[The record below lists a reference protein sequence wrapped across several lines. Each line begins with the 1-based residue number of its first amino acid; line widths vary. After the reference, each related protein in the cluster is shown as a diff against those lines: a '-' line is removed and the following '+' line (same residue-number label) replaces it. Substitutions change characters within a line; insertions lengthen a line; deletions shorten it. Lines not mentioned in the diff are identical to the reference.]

1 MRRTAVVW
9 CSGGPY
15 HVPTLARVA
24 LFPIH
29 LDPPT
34 RQHRELFRLLL
45 GAPDL
50 ATPTW
55 FPPVPPTLPTVS
67 SSSLLA
73 APPHGSLST
82 SAGATPAASAA
93 GLRGRLHSV
102 TPPHTGKGA
111 AADGGSSLSFNKS
124 AAAAAAASNNVGS
137 GSAAAFPN
145 DDDPISCSCSS
156 PFWYMEAFATSLR
169 EDSQLAPFD
178 DIILIPNTRGPV
190 SLRQSTHLA
199 ALAVL
204 ATRGLAHVHVDFTAL
219 EHPDDTM
226 PIIYE
231 LVCKYTNSV
240 LVHWLQDAYEMQ
252 NWSHFAEFKNT
263 VPMLLLQTQSY
274 PPRAVERQRPLGSV
288 SRLTSRQYHSP
299 VGPYVRSPEE
309 AEYYRGAERFIQ
321 ASMKLRR
328 RNPTPM
334 ALTGGRGC
342 LDTDMQERY
351 ESASL
356 VNRESDYF
364 DDVPDLPPHRRRA
377 EEASPPAAAWQ
388 GDESDVKRGT
398 PPPNAYGHVSASS
411 PLPRQGQTTTS
422 THTASAS
429 GGLNSNNNTT
439 RSSNS
444 NGSSVQ
450 RSSSAGHDR
459 LGLRY
464 TDCAKGRWWNTPGG
478 RGDDEVELSR
488 AYWTSTSSSWLGGGG
503 TGATTALPE
512 WMEEVGA
519 AAARLRSIRRFTED
533 HATTMNVSDLAL
545 AVADDGSAPE
555 AGVTSVTPEGDRCTE
570 QSLDT
575 VVSDDGF
582 ALAVEEQTDAEPTAT
597 ASSIEAARTSL
608 SDSSQQ
614 AKQGVE
620 SASSAATEV
629 SCATVREN
637 ADEDTR
643 KRYLTREIEDVRKM
657 LDGMLRPAGSAPTTA
672 AYGSAAPAVNSQG
685 VSAVRH
691 DAANKNSKPVA
702 SAAAAS
708 TSATSA
714 RSGDVAGTQAR
725 MAGRAFGVYE
735 AHHHDIHSHVRRRHR
750 TVRQLIEEL
759 FPPRIC
765 GPVASASVS
774 PTGIGAMEDGLQEYY
789 GEGGGHA
796 SSSSSS
802 QGNSS
807 SSSSGGGDRAVSA
820 ASIFNTAVKTTPT
833 HFGFIQQGTAPSN
846 GNSNSDGSISISSS
860 NAVAGAPVNG
870 SVDYSNLYSWIDSP
884 MVEVHPI
891 TRSTGADV
899 RQALWEQEIHP
910 SSILMDCVQRYMEGH
925 GLYRDPRKATAASLY
940 PGGSANE
947 FSGATRDGGAAGGV
961 GGPGGQLGVAL
972 EVSGGFRD
980 PATAGGGSAGGG
992 GTAVGNTV
1000 DGRSGVRRVA
1010 PRETSTLSFPGLIP
1024 RLELHYDRNNLLARE
1039 QFEKLRIFQ
1048 CQDGEEPDLI
1058 VPIGGDGYMMHC
1070 IRKNWRRFIPFYGVN
1085 AGHVGYLLNDRST
1098 LEELFSSPLKLH
1110 FTTMLYCQAEKEG
1123 DTGERMMLSELAFND
1138 AWVERSSGQT
1148 ALIRILV
1155 NGQERIRRLRGDG
1168 VLVSTAAGSTA
1179 YSQALGA
1186 SPVPVGAPLIQVVG
1200 SNVVSPAQWRPAH
1213 LDQEDQVEFEV
1224 IDSTKRPCRCYVDSV
1239 DVGNVTRL
1247 LVRSSRVAGVTLAFS
1262 KSCDLQHKLYQM
1274 QFPKTL

>member
-1 MRRTAVVW
+1 MRRTLIVW
-9 CSGGPY
+9 CTSGPY

-50 ATPTW
+50 ATPSRSLQASASG
-55 FPPVPPTLPTVS
+55 LPAVT
-67 SSSLLA
+67 A
-73 APPHGSLST
+73 T
-82 SAGATPAASAA
+82 SAPSPPPSSPSAGSCGSVASGA
-93 GLRGRLHSV
+93 RGRLHNFLQRSKDGASQKGSAAPLMEEGV
-102 TPPHTGKGA
+102 PPASNATAAGA
-111 AADGGSSLSFNKS
+111 TSS
-124 AAAAAAASNNVGS
+124 AAAVPNFSNE
-137 GSAAAFPN
+137 
-145 DDDPISCSCSS
+145 DPISCGGSS
-156 PFWYMEAFATSLR
+156 PFWYMEAFAKSLR

-204 ATRGLAHVHVDFTAL
+204 ATRGLPHVHVDFTAL
-219 EHPDDTM
+219 EHPDESM

-252 NWSHFAEFKNT
+252 KWSHFADFKNT

-274 PPRAVERQRPLGSV
+274 PPRALERQRPLGSV
-288 SRLTSRQYHSP
+288 SQLTSRQYHSP
-299 VGPYVRSPEE
+299 IGPYVRSPEE
-309 AEYYRGAERFIQ
+309 AEYYRNAERFIQ
-321 ASMKLRR
+321 ASMTMRR
-328 RNPTPM
+328 RNPSPM
-334 ALTGGRGC
+334 ALTAGDGY
-342 LDTDMQERY
+342 LDADMRERY

-356 VNRESDYF
+356 VSRESDYF
-364 DDVPDLPPHRRRA
+364 DDVPDIPPNRRRA
-377 EEASPPAAAWQ
+377 DKTTPSSSAEAIWQ
-388 GDESDVKRGT
+388 DTFVITRST
-398 PPPNAYGHVSASS
+398 PPPTRDASIRHHRGGS
-411 PLPRQGQTTTS
+411 VNSRNS
-422 THTASAS
+422 IS
-429 GGLNSNNNTT
+429 GSGSDGL
-439 RSSNS
+439 
-444 NGSSVQ
+444 Q
-450 RSSSAGHDR
+450 RSSAAGHDR
-459 LGLRY
+459 LGLSY
-464 TDCAKGRWWNTPGG
+464 ADCAKGRWWNTPGG

-488 AYWTSTSSSWLGGGG
+488 AYWSSTSSSWLGGGG
-503 TGATTALPE
+503 AGTAPSLPE

-519 AAARLRSIRRFTED
+519 TTITSRHRGHRRPSDDRAATESGNDPAVSEGTKMGQHDGAAA
-533 HATTMNVSDLAL
+533 
-545 AVADDGSAPE
+545 DGI
-555 AGVTSVTPEGDRCTE
+555 PEGDRDAV
-570 QSLDT
+570 SLDT

-582 ALAVEEQTDAEPTAT
+582 ALAIDTPLPPRETTIAATTAT
-597 ASSIEAARTSL
+597 TTADGKSGVAPPLAQPNTQTSTGEAKRIAAAR
-608 SDSSQQ
+608 
-614 AKQGVE
+614 E
-620 SASSAATEV
+620 H
-629 SCATVREN
+629 

-643 KRYLTREIEDVRKM
+643 KRLLTREIEEVRRM
-657 LDGMLRPAGSAPTTA
+657 LDGMLRPTSGASTPSTSASPA
-672 AYGSAAPAVNSQG
+672 DDGSAAVGRACNTSFFSPSSSLSPHEAAKG
-685 VSAVRH
+685 R
-691 DAANKNSKPVA
+691 DAAGKAA
-702 SAAAAS
+702 SAQMRAS
-708 TSATSA
+708 
-714 RSGDVAGTQAR
+714 GH
-725 MAGRAFGVYE
+725 AFGAYE
-735 AHHHDIHSHVRRRHR
+735 AHHSEPHSPTRRRHSS
-750 TVRQLIEEL
+750 VRQLIEEL
-759 FPPRIC
+759 FPPRAHGPATLPNTAPAAIGMMADGIC
-765 GPVASASVS
+765 
-774 PTGIGAMEDGLQEYY
+774 EYY
-789 GEGGGHA
+789 SEGGN
-796 SSSSSS
+796 S
-802 QGNSS
+802 GNSS
-807 SSSSGGGDRAVSA
+807 RPLSSTSML
-820 ASIFNTAVKTTPT
+820 NTAVRTTPT
-833 HFGFIQQGTAPSN
+833 HLGFMQHGAASRGNFGDASSGGVGDGN
-846 GNSNSDGSISISSS
+846 GNAS
-860 NAVAGAPVNG
+860 
-870 SVDYSNLYSWIDSP
+870 LYSWVDSP

-891 TRSTGADV
+891 TRCTGADV

-940 PGGSANE
+940 AGVGAND
-947 FSGATRDGGAAGGV
+947 FAGFARGAAGGV
-961 GGPGGQLGVAL
+961 GGPGGQLGAAAEVA
-972 EVSGGFRD
+972 GGFRD
-980 PATAGGGSAGGG
+980 PTAAGNGSAGSVGSGG
-992 GTAVGNTV
+992 NALGNTIM
-1000 DGRSGVRRVA
+1000 DGRTGARRVA
-1010 PRETSTLSFPGLIP
+1010 PRDTATLSFPGLIP

-1039 QFEKLRIFQ
+1039 QYEKLRLFQ

-1123 DTGERMMLSELAFND
+1123 DMGERMLLSELAFND